1 MTMGRGFD
9 WDVCILLAVVCRC
22 PEGREASISTRD
34 KMNRGGGGLEGSL
47 IALDGTARFGGSCG
61 NQAARGV
68 EDKDEGYRPV
78 GREEQG
84 RL

>member
-1 MTMGRGFD
+1 MTMGRRFD

-34 KMNRGGGGLEGSL
+34 KMNRGEGSL

-61 NQAARGV
+61 NQAALGV